1 MNNICRYLGITVAFT
16 LILALTSCTTSI
28 SDCDVQSKDA
38 EKVSVQLNTSMYSK
52 IFGNKQCSP
61 KKIVVRVPVN
71 FKIEE
76 AEKGSSSKQQ
86 DKPKITTLV
95 TFSTEY
101 KTFHVRRI
109 DEYKNGGFHYS
120 KKDTCLA
127 WKWSENNNQQTLTL
141 SMERNLQI
149 LDPGIKGVIFLV
161 VLPVEIK
168 EAATKVIFKRYAWD
182 RYGDIHKFNL
192 KDEYPVLKNTLRKN
206 EQQRA
211 KASEA
216 FVDGQ
221 KVSNQ
226 MAGELKKI
234 VDQGGVHLDKSFASL
249 GDSED
254 TQKYVPN
261 QKSPSCEIPDDLK
274 KS

>member
-1 MNNICRYLGITVAFT
+1 MNNIYRYLGITTVFT
-16 LILALTSCTTSI
+16 LILALTSCTSI
-28 SDCDVQSKDA
+28 SDCEVQSKDA

-71 FKIEE
+71 FKIEKE
-76 AEKGSSSKQQ
+76 GKNILNKQQ
-86 DKPKITTLV
+86 YQPKITTLV
-95 TFSTEY
+95 TFSSEY
-101 KTFHVRRI
+101 KKFHVRRI
-109 DEYKNGGFHYS
+109 DEYENGDFHSS

-127 WKWSENNNQQTLTL
+127 WKWSRNNNQQTLTL

-149 LDPGIKGVIFLV
+149 RDPGIKSVIFLV

-168 EAATKVIFKRYAWD
+168 EATTKVILKRYAWD

-192 KDEYPVLKNTLRKN
+192 KNEYPVLKNTLRQN

-221 KVSNQ
+221 KVSSQ
-226 MAGELKKI
+226 MAAELKKI
-234 VDQGGVHLDKSFASL
+234 VDQGGVHLDKSLASL
-249 GDSED
+249 GDTEG
-254 TQKYVPN
+254 TQKYIPN
-261 QKSPSCEIPDDLK
+261 QESPACEIPDDLK
-274 KS
+274 K

>member
-1 MNNICRYLGITVAFT
+1 MNNICRCLGITVAFT
-16 LILALTSCTTSI
+16 LILALTSCI
-28 SDCDVQSKDA
+28 SDCEIQSKDA
-38 EKVSVQLNTSMYSK
+38 EKASVQSNNSMYSK
-52 IFGNKQCSP
+52 IFGNKQCPP

-76 AEKGSSSKQQ
+76 AEKGSSSKQPYQ
-86 DKPKITTLV
+86 PKITTLV
-95 TFSTEY
+95 TFSSEY
-101 KTFHVRRI
+101 QKFHVRRI
-109 DEYKNGGFHYS
+109 DEDKNGVFSSS

-127 WKWSENNNQQTLTL
+127 WKWSKNNNQQALTL

-149 LDPGIKGVIFLV
+149 RDPGIKSVIFLV

-168 EAATKVIFKRYAWD
+168 EAATKVILKRYAWD
-182 RYGDIHKFNL
+182 RDGAIHKFNL
-192 KDEYPVLKNTLRKN
+192 RKKYPVLRNSLRQN

-226 MAGELKKI
+226 IAAELKKI
-234 VDQGGVHLDKSFASL
+234 VDQGGVHLDESFASL
-249 GDSED
+249 GDTEGI
-254 TQKYVPN
+254 QKYISN
-261 QKSPSCEIPDDLK
+261 QESPACEIPDDLK